1 VLTQSEVIFCT
12 VDQLPNKKMKDFRG
26 DVHSI
31 YIDEASLVPEEVM
44 PIIALYD
51 PTSLIMIGDQMQLRP
66 FTNLPSSS
74 LNLCNQDDKLYC
86 RSFFE
91 RCIDKGLPYVQLQEN
106 YRNPPELVKI
116 LNTMTYTETP
126 LIAMKAVGSSSVC
139 AIRWMDH
146 SHREVA
152 LARDQGQ
159 TSSRNP
165 GEVNEIAKLY
175 RRLRSEGKRGIMI
188 ITFYL
193 QQRNDLQDRIDLAAG
208 DQIVTVDSCQGSE
221 ANTVI
226 VSCVR
231 GNAEGRVGFTI
242 HPNRLNV
249 AISRPKELLVIVGNR
264 ATFEHEQRDGRPTN
278 ALWCK
283 LIREI
288 DQIPKASAGLFT
300 GGGAAY

>member
-1 VLTQSEVIFCT
+1 
-12 VDQLPNKKMKDFRG
+12 
-26 DVHSI
+26 
-31 YIDEASLVPEEVM
+31 
-44 PIIALYD
+44 
-51 PTSLIMIGDQMQLRP
+51 
-66 FTNLPSSS
+66 
-74 LNLCNQDDKLYC
+74 
-86 RSFFE
+86 
-91 RCIDKGLPYVQLQEN
+91 
-106 YRNPPELVKI
+106 
-116 LNTMTYTETP
+116 MTYTETP
-126 LIAMKAVGSSSVC
+126 LIATKAVGSSSVC

-165 GEVNEIAKLY
+165 GEVNEVAKLY

-193 QQRNDLQDRIDLAAG
+193 QQRSELQDHIDLADG
-208 DQIVTVDSCQGSE
+208 DKIVTVDSCQGSE

-226 VSCVR
+226 ISCVR
-231 GNAEGRVGFTI
+231 SNAMGRVGFTK

-288 DQIPKASAGLFT
+288 DQIQKASAGLVT
-300 GGGAAY
+300 GGSAAY